1 MPPGGLG
8 GYDAP
13 QTPSKRKESVAAPA
27 GAQKGNPG
35 VGAQA
40 EAENGT
46 VSFRSKS
53 VRSTLFEVSGVA
65 EGVLGQAMMDLLS
78 YLF

>member
-1 MPPGGLG
+1 MMPPRPPRSEKKRFRLRLKPKTEPLLF
-8 GYDAP
+8 AP
-13 QTPSKRKESVAAPA
+13 
-27 GAQKGNPG
+27 
-35 VGAQA
+35 
-40 EAENGT
+40 
-46 VSFRSKS
+46 KS

>member
-1 MPPGGLG
+1 MMPPRPPSTRN
-8 GYDAP
+8 DAV
-13 QTPSKRKESVAAPA
+13 PSP
-27 GAQKGNPG
+27 
-35 VGAQA
+35 A

-46 VSFRSKS
+46 ASFRSKS

-65 EGVLGQAMMDLLS
+65 EGVLGQAMMDLLF

>member
-1 MPPGGLG
+1 MMLPRPPR
-8 GYDAP
+8 
-13 QTPSKRKESVAAPA
+13 SEKKRFRLRLKP
-27 GAQKGNPG
+27 K
-35 VGAQA
+35 
-40 EAENGT
+40 T

>member
-1 MPPGGLG
+1 MPSGGLG
-8 GYDAP
+8 GHDAP
-13 QTPSKRKESVAAPA
+13 QTPSKRKEAVPS
-27 GAQKGNPG
+27 PG
-35 VGAQA
+35 

-46 VSFRSKS
+46 ASFRSKS

>member
-13 QTPSKRKESVAAPA
+13 QTPSKRKEAVPSP
-27 GAQKGNPG
+27 
-35 VGAQA
+35 A

-53 VRSTLFEVSGVA
+53 VRRIFFEVSGTA
-65 EGVLGQAMMDLLS
+65 EGGLGQAMMDLFS

>member
-13 QTPSKRKESVAAPA
+13 QTPSKRKETVPFSASA
-27 GAQKGNPG
+27 GD
-35 VGAQA
+35 
-40 EAENGT
+40 GT
-46 VSFRSKS
+46 ASFRSKS

>member
-8 GYDAP
+8 GHDAP
-13 QTPSKRKESVAAPA
+13 QTPSKRKEASP
-27 GAQKGNPG
+27 
-35 VGAQA
+35 A

-46 VSFRSKS
+46 ASFRSKS

>member
-8 GYDAP
+8 GHDAP
-13 QTPSKRKESVAAPA
+13 QTPSKRKEAVPSP
-27 GAQKGNPG
+27 
-35 VGAQA
+35 A

-46 VSFRSKS
+46 RFFSAPKS

>member
-1 MPPGGLG
+1 MP
-8 GYDAP
+8 P
-13 QTPSKRKESVAAPA
+13 QTPRSEKKRFRLRLKPKTEPLLL
-27 GAQKGNPG
+27 
-35 VGAQA
+35 
-40 EAENGT
+40 
-46 VSFRSKS
+46 RSKS